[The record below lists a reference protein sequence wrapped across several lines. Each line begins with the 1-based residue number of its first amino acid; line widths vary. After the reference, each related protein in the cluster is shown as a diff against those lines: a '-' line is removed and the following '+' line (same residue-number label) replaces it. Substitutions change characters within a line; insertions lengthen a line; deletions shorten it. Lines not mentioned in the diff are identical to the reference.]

1 MPSFDTSGPISA
13 TAQVFAG
20 SLHFTASDRSDTVVD
35 VRPHD
40 PKKDLDVRAA
50 EQTEVSCAGGRLHIN
65 MPKQRS
71 LFGRTGVVDIVVDLP
86 TGSDVEATGS
96 WVEVRGDGRLGE
108 VRVKTSAGDIRL
120 GATGPLRVA
129 ASHGSIAVDRVEGS
143 AEITTSSGSMRVGT
157 LDGAAVLK
165 NSYGTTTVRHS
176 TGDLRISGAY
186 GDIIVERAEG
196 SVAATTAYGA
206 LRLDEVVRG
215 SVQLET
221 SYGAIDVGVHAGTA
235 AWLDVR
241 SDSGRVHNSLAG
253 SDGPD
258 GSEDTI
264 EVRARTS
271 HGNIDIHRAGAS
283 RG

>member
-1 MPSFDTSGPISA
+1 MPSFDTSEPISV

-20 SLHFTASDRSDTVVD
+20 SIHFAASDRNDTVVD

-50 EQTEVSCAGGRLHIN
+50 EQTEVTYAGGRLHIK
-65 MPKQRS
+65 MSRQRS
-71 LFGRTGVVDIVVDLP
+71 LFGRTGVVDVVVDLP

-96 WVEVRGDGRLGE
+96 WVEVRGNGRLGE
-108 VRVKTSAGDIRL
+108 VRVKTSSGDIRL
-120 GATGPLRVA
+120 GETGPLRLD
-129 ASHGSIAVDRVEGS
+129 ASHGSIVVDSVEGS

-157 LDGAAVLK
+157 LDGAAILK

-206 LRLDEVVRG
+206 LRLDEVIRG

-221 SYGAIDVGVHAGTA
+221 SYGSIDVGVRAGTA
-235 AWLDVR
+235 AWLDV
-241 SDSGRVHNSLAG
+241 SSSSGRVHNSLTG
-253 SDGPD
+253 SDSPD

-271 HGNIDIHRAGAS
+271 HGNIDIHRAAPMS
-283 RG
+283 